1 MLHQRSSSDPPLS
14 PSTLGSW
21 DLPVLTSR
29 PVTPLELQ
37 PHNADAYVKRPL
49 PPLPPMNNN
58 NSAVVP
64 PPLKINKRRSKP
76 AALPVGPGPKNAPQI
91 EAGAERRIASP
102 SPSPS
107 PRQAPST
114 PVKNA
119 HPARQS
125 SLPSPVASLRHRKSK
140 KVLQLMGLDVDATNL
155 VAITS
160 QATEKEAVIRSSR
173 SFEDPSAPNPAALL
187 QLPEEA
193 LIPVLEDDDGM
204 TSLSSKK
211 SSWGPGSPHSTSAF
225 PLGSKNSV
233 RRRRSA
239 RIFDQDGLG
248 HFAAQEDGFMPSN
261 EEEEEEQGDDSDD
274 DMAEYHKFAVEL
286 ATSAVP
292 KTSLDE
298 FNAAESMSRRSSI
311 LSFKSGSHFSRLRRK
326 APNPVRPTTAD
337 PHSHSRRVGSSGSV
351 EIPPVPALPPA
362 ESEEPSVP
370 KSAFDESDSDSD
382 SRPNS
387 RSRWRRDRFSHK
399 EERGRDS
406 PAMVRRDDESSLSR
420 GWAKTGDQ
428 MGRLLTVGRRRRDQQ
443 QAKPEVG
450 VVSENVFA

>member
-1 MLHQRSSSDPPLS
+1 MLHLRSNSDPPLS

-21 DLPVLTSR
+21 DLPVLMSR
-29 PVTPLELQ
+29 PVTPLALQ
-37 PHNADAYVKRPL
+37 PHDADAYVKRPL
-49 PPLPPMNNN
+49 PPLPPMKNS
-58 NSAVVP
+58 SAVVP
-64 PPLKINKRRSKP
+64 PPLKINKKRSKP

-91 EAGAERRIASP
+91 EAGPESRIASP
-102 SPSPS
+102 SPAPS

-119 HPARQS
+119 LPPRQS

-140 KVLQLMGLDVDATNL
+140 KVLQLMGLDVDVTNL
-155 VAITS
+155 AGITS
-160 QATEKEAVIRSSR
+160 QEAEKEAVTRSSR

-187 QLPEEA
+187 QLPEEG

-204 TSLSSKK
+204 ASLSSKK

-248 HFAAQEDGFMPSN
+248 HLAAQEDSFVPSN
-261 EEEEEEQGDDSDD
+261 EEEELGDESDED
-274 DMAEYHKFAVEL
+274 LTAGEYHKFAVEL
-286 ATSAVP
+286 ASSAVP

-298 FNAAESMSRRSSI
+298 VNAAENMGRRSSI

-326 APNPVRPTTAD
+326 ATTSIRPNTAD

-362 ESEEPSVP
+362 EPAEPEEPSVP

-387 RSRWRRDRFSHK
+387 RSRWRNRSSHK

-420 GWAKTGDQ
+420 GWAKTGDS
-428 MGRLLTVGRRRRDQQ
+428 MNRLLTVGRRRRDQQ
-443 QAKPEVG
+443 QAG

>member
-1 MLHQRSSSDPPLS
+1 MLHLRSNSDPPLS

-21 DLPVLTSR
+21 ELPALTSR
-29 PVTPLELQ
+29 PVTPLALQ

-49 PPLPPMNNN
+49 PPLPPMNS
-58 NSAVVP
+58 SAVVP
-64 PPLKINKRRSKP
+64 PPLKINKMRSKP
-76 AALPVGPGPKNAPQI
+76 AALPVGPGPRNAPQF
-91 EAGAERRIASP
+91 EAEVGSRTA

-119 HPARQS
+119 LPPRQS
-125 SLPSPVASLRHRKSK
+125 SLPSPVASLKHRKSK

-155 VAITS
+155 VGITP
-160 QATEKEAVIRSSR
+160 QETEKEAATRSSR
-173 SFEDPSAPNPAALL
+173 SFEDPSAPNPVALL
-187 QLPEEA
+187 QLPEEG

-225 PLGSKNSV
+225 PLGPKNSV

-248 HFAAQEDGFMPSN
+248 HLAAQEDSFMPSN
-261 EEEEEEQGDDSDD
+261 EEEEQGDESDD
-274 DMAEYHKFAVEL
+274 DMAAGEYHKFAVEL

-298 FNAAESMSRRSSI
+298 VHAAESMGRRSSI

-326 APNPVRPTTAD
+326 ATTTVRPTTAD
-337 PHSHSRRVGSSGSV
+337 PHSRRVGSSGSV
-351 EIPPVPALPPA
+351 EIPPVPALPPT
-362 ESEEPSVP
+362 EPEEPSVP
-370 KSAFDESDSDSD
+370 KSAFDDSDSDSD

-387 RSRWRRDRFSHK
+387 RSRWRRDRSSHK
-399 EERGRDS
+399 EDRGRDS
-406 PAMVRRDDESSLSR
+406 PALVRRDDESSLSR

-428 MGRLLTVGRRRRDQQ
+428 MNRLLTVGRRRRDQQ
-443 QAKPEVG
+443 PTKQEVG
-450 VVSENVFA
+450 AVSESVFA